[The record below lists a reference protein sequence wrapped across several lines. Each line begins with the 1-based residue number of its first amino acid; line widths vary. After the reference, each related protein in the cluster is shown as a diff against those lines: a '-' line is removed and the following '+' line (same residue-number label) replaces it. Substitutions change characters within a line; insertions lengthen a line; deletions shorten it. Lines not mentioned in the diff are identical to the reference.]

1 MAKSR
6 KAPLRD
12 TPHVIEKAGIRISN
26 EMIIELAVDKTALE
40 VSGKVI
46 DQENGTA
53 YVIAGTLTE
62 ED

>member
-12 TPHVIEKAGIRISN
+12 APHEIGRAGIRISN
-26 EMIIELAVDKTALE
+26 SMIIELNVDKTALE

-46 DQENGTA
+46 DAENGTA

-62 ED
+62 EV

>member
-12 TPHVIEKAGIRISN
+12 APHVIGKAGIRISN
-26 EMIIELAVDKTALE
+26 EMIIDLIVDKTTLE

-62 ED
+62 EE

>member
-12 TPHVIEKAGIRISN
+12 VPHVIGKAGIRISN
-26 EMIIELAVDKTALE
+26 EMIIDLIVDKTALE

-62 ED
+62 EV

>member
-1 MAKSR
+1 MAKS
-6 KAPLRD
+6 KKSPLRD
-12 TPHVIEKAGIRISN
+12 APHVIGKAGIHISN
-26 EMIIELAVDKTALE
+26 EMIIDLIVDKTALE

-62 ED
+62 EV

>member
-6 KAPLRD
+6 KSPLRD
-12 TPHVIEKAGIRISN
+12 APHEIGRAGIRISN
-26 EMIIELAVDKTALE
+26 SMIIELNVDKTALE

-62 ED
+62 EV